1 MKFLIKHE
9 CRGRIRVQLRQRR
22 MTLEQAD
29 LLEAYLQRLEQVDRS
44 AVHER
49 TCCAVIYYQGS
60 RQTLLAAISA
70 FSYEEESQK
79 ELTHVHSSRALH
91 RAYEEKLV
99 GMVVWKAVR
108 SLFFPAP
115 LRAAYTVV
123 KSIPYLLRALRCLL
137 RREFHVELLDGVSV
151 GVSMLRSD
159 FDTAA
164 SVMFLLGLGELL
176 EEWTHKKS
184 VDDLARSMSLNIDRV
199 WLKTE
204 DGEELFPLHSVQPGD
219 QVAVRVGS
227 MIPLDGAILEGEV
240 MVNQASLTGE
250 SIPVAKRP
258 GAWVYAGTV
267 VEEGECVL
275 TVTQQAGGSRY
286 DKIVAMIEQSE
297 KLKSAAESR
306 AANLADRL
314 VPYTLAGSALVYL
327 LTRNI
332 TRALSVLMVDFSCAL
347 KLAMPLSVL
356 SAMGEASRFH
366 ITVKG
371 GKYLEAVAQA
381 DTLVFDKTGTLT
393 HANPVVAQVV
403 PFGGRSEKELLRL
416 AACLEEHFPHSMA
429 NAVVQ
434 AAKARGLT
442 HEEMH
447 SQVEYLVAHGI
458 ASTVEGRRVV
468 IGSAHFVFED
478 EGCAIPEEDRPAFE
492 GLPRQ
497 YSHLYLA
504 IGGVL
509 AAVICIADPLREEAA
524 QAVSA
529 LRRLGVG
536 RIVMLTG
543 DSDRTAAA
551 VAAQVGVDE
560 YRSEVLPEDKARFVQ
575 EEREQ
580 GRTVVM
586 IGDGINDSPALSAA
600 SVGIAVSDGAA
611 IAREIADITI
621 AAGNLFELVRLR
633 VLAQE
638 LMKRI
643 HSNYRFVIG
652 FNGALIALGALG
664 ILAPA
669 ASAMLHNLSTLGIS
683 LHSMTRLTPGEDRN
697 CSGRSDAV

>member
-60 RQTLLAAISA
+60 RQTMLAAISA

-199 WLKTE
+199 WLTTPS
-204 DGEELFPLHSVQPGD
+204 GEVLVPLHQVRPGD
-219 QVAVRVGS
+219 HVAVRMGG
-227 MIPLDGAILEGEV
+227 MIPLDGVIKAGEV
-240 MVNQASLTGE
+240 SVNQASLTGE

-258 GAWVYAGTV
+258 GACVYAGTV

-275 TVTQQAGGSRY
+275 TVTAQSGGSRY
-286 DKIVAMIEQSE
+286 DKIVAMIEESE
-297 KLKSAAESR
+297 KLKSSAESH
-306 AANLADRL
+306 AASLADKL
-314 VPYTLAGSALVYL
+314 VPYTLAGSALLYL
-327 LTRNI
+327 LTGNL

-347 KLAMPLSVL
+347 KLSMPLAVL

-371 GKYLEAVAQA
+371 GRYLEAIAQA
-381 DTLVFDKTGTLT
+381 DTIVFDKTGTLT
-393 HANPVVAQVV
+393 YASPVVAAGTRRRCSVS
-403 PFGGRSEKELLRL
+403 PPAWRS
-416 AACLEEHFPHSMA
+416 
-429 NAVVQ
+429 
-434 AAKARGLT
+434 T
-442 HEEMH
+442 
-447 SQVEYLVAHGI
+447 
-458 ASTVEGRRVV
+458 
-468 IGSAHFVFED
+468 
-478 EGCAIPEEDRPAFE
+478 
-492 GLPRQ
+492 
-497 YSHLYLA
+497 
-504 IGGVL
+504 
-509 AAVICIADPLREEAA
+509 
-524 QAVSA
+524 
-529 LRRLGVG
+529 
-536 RIVMLTG
+536 
-543 DSDRTAAA
+543 
-551 VAAQVGVDE
+551 
-560 YRSEVLPEDKARFVQ
+560 
-575 EEREQ
+575 
-580 GRTVVM
+580 
-586 IGDGINDSPALSAA
+586 SP
-600 SVGIAVSDGAA
+600 
-611 IAREIADITI
+611 
-621 AAGNLFELVRLR
+621 
-633 VLAQE
+633 
-638 LMKRI
+638 
-643 HSNYRFVIG
+643 
-652 FNGALIALGALG
+652 
-664 ILAPA
+664 
-669 ASAMLHNLSTLGIS
+669 
-683 LHSMTRLTPGEDRN
+683 TPWPMPW
-697 CSGRSDAV
+697 